1 LPLDEKIRRDEIS
14 IYGGG
19 GHARVVADIL
29 RAKEIRISPRY
40 EDDIQLVQDSSNQ
53 FEAGVILKGRDHFS
67 TPPNPIV
74 LAIGSNQIRQK
85 IADEL
90 VSFNV
95 QYTHVIHPRAIVAS
109 SVSIGGGSVILAN
122 AVIQLG
128 TVVGMHVI
136 INTSASV
143 DHECKIANFA
153 HVSPNATLC
162 GNVSVG
168 EGAHIGAGATVIEGM
183 RIGKWATVGAGA
195 VVIRNVDDYETVV
208 GCPAMPITNS
218 KMKPEPINNL
228 HLALLEI
235 INSINRT
242 TGRPERQTISKEQNL
257 QADLKLDSLDLAEL
271 TVLLESKFG
280 IDIFED
286 GMVSTV
292 QDVLNKISTK

>member
-1 LPLDEKIRRDEIS
+1 M
-14 IYGGG
+14 
-19 GHARVVADIL
+19 
-29 RAKEIRISPRY
+29 
-40 EDDIQLVQDSSNQ
+40 
-53 FEAGVILKGRDHFS
+53 
-67 TPPNPIV
+67 
-74 LAIGSNQIRQK
+74 AIGSNQIRQK

-109 SVSIGGGSVILAN
+109 SASIGGGSMILAN